1 MAEDSDISV
10 AIVDEFIE
18 IVNKHIPNISCG
30 HLMEIIS
37 LFDYLMVS
45 AIENETDDDF
55 ETLFN
60 IVCRGVMELHYSAD
74 RPFKKDEKVT
84 SENKCPKSPSE
95 E

>member
-10 AIVDEFIE
+10 AIVDEFIK
-18 IVNKHIPNISCG
+18 IVNQNIPNISCG
-30 HLMEIIS
+30 HILEITS
-37 LFDYLMVS
+37 LFNYLMIR

-60 IVCRGVMELHYSAD
+60 IVCRGVMELHLSAD
-74 RPFKKDEKVT
+74 NPFVNERKVT
-84 SENKCPKSPSE
+84 SEDKCPKSPSE